1 MRAGRV
7 WWIAYALGVAL
18 TLGAMIW
25 VSTHLVEL
33 QRRELSAGLEVRRAD
48 RLRIGLWRLDSWL
61 TPLLAQEAARPW
73 YEYRAFY
80 EPPEGQYT
88 ALLQEVPEGALLAR
102 SPLLTFRSDYLPLH
116 FQIEADRS
124 VTSPQVPLGN
134 ARDLAE
140 ATVLSAARFENNA
153 QQLEQVMACTVL
165 SPEWDENLANA
176 FPEQAA
182 SEMKEEKLDWV
193 QRSKVSDPKQLKA
206 QAESRNAD
214 TTTAAAIEVGP
225 LQPMWLARP
234 DSSGEHL
241 LVFLRVVRGAGP
253 EFHQGFAVNW
263 EALRKGLIE
272 QVEDLLPAAAVDP
285 VLAPAAEDPD
295 LASRLASAPV
305 RLVPPAPEAPPSA
318 WRTAAPVLATTWS
331 AVIAALAVGALALRA
346 SVRWGEKRQR
356 FAAAVTHELRTPLT
370 TFRMYSEMLAQGMVR
385 EESKR
390 QEYLR
395 TLERESARL
404 SRVVENVLGYAR
416 VEDGRASLRREA
428 HSVSALLARVG
439 PQCAER
445 CKEAGMEWI
454 VEEGGLGEATV
465 VTDLDAVG
473 LILFNLVDNACKYAR
488 GVADKRVLLRV
499 DATGRSL
506 RFVVEDFGPGL
517 PAALRS
523 RSFRPFDRGGRG
535 SDDPSPG
542 IGLGLALARSLAR
555 DLGGDLRHEPKAG
568 PGARFVL
575 TVSGTVV

>member
-48 RLRIGLWRLDSWL
+48 RLRIGLWRMDSWL